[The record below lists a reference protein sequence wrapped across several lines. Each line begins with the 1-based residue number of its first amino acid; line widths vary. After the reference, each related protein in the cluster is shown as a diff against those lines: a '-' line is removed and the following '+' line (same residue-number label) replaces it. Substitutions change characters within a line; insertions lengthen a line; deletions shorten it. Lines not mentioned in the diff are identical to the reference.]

1 MFPTATQIVDWYH
14 ACQQLAQAA
23 NLRFPDSPDE
33 AQVWLKAL
41 KNHLWRGEVKTIIA
55 HLQAAGLSAH
65 YFEEHQRRM
74 DYPAFNALGYPLGS
88 GTTESGVK
96 QYKQRLCGTGMR
108 WSRAGLERMMLLR
121 SAALD
126 NSFADHWAA

>member
-1 MFPTATQIVDWYH
+1 
-14 ACQQLAQAA
+14 
-23 NLRFPDSPDE
+23 
-33 AQVWLKAL
+33 
-41 KNHLWRGEVKTIIA
+41 
-55 HLQAAGLSAH
+55 LQAAGLSAH
-65 YFEEHQRRM
+65 YFEEHRHRM
-74 DYPAFNALGYPLGS
+74 DYATFNALGYPLGS

-108 WSRAGLERMMLLR
+108 WSRADLERMILLR